1 MVYILETKL
10 TRTHFVKLSL
20 SKIYGIGHFRSFL
33 ICKKLGFSK
42 NLKLKHLSEDQ
53 IIKIIKLIESL
64 KFSITSDLKQFRV
77 SIIKK
82 LVFLKSYKGFRRI
95 KGLPA
100 RGQRTH
106 TNSKSAKNNQTK
118 F

>member
-1 MVYILETKL
+1 MYILETKV
-10 TRTHFVKLSL
+10 TKTHFIKLSL
-20 SKIYGIGHFRSFL
+20 SKIYGIGHSRALL

-53 IIKIIKLIESL
+53 ILKIIKLIELL

-82 LVFLKSYKGFRRI
+82 LVFLKSYRGFRRI
-95 KGLPA
+95 KGLPV

-106 TNSKSAKNNQTK
+106 TNAKSAKNNQIK